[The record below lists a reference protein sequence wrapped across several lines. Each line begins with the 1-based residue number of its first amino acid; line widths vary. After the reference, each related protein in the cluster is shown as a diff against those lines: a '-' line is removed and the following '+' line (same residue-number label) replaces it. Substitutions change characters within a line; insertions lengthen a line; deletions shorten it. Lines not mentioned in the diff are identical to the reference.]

1 VGVKA
6 EIAVTSD
13 ISKGRLHIVLI
24 LMGALVSGGYLRL
37 LNIPAN
43 KSAVLA
49 PSSYCATP
57 KNHRCIFF
65 PISWLNPPS
74 TDLDVPASL
83 AKALRVVLNRNCS
96 LDLFFGVAPANSSQ
110 AKTWLP
116 HRQLSVRRDCPQDR
130 VNYTSIALPQTPKLY
145 LAQNR

>member
-1 VGVKA
+1 PRKLTVGVKA

-43 KSAVLA
+43 KSAVFA
-49 PSSYCATP
+49 PSSYFATP

-65 PISWLNPPS
+65 VFLLNPPS
-74 TDLDVPASL
+74 THFDVPAGL
-83 AKALRVVLNRNCS
+83 AKAFRVVFNRNF
-96 LDLFFGVAPANSSQ
+96 LL
-110 AKTWLP
+110 
-116 HRQLSVRRDCPQDR
+116 
-130 VNYTSIALPQTPKLY
+130 
-145 LAQNR
+145 